1 MTNFQIEFTHP
12 WLLLL
17 LVPAL
22 FFALF
27 PYFRLSKKYRKTR
40 NRITSI
46 VLHMLVMVLSIS
58 VLSGINFKYEL
69 PNTRNELILLVD
81 GSFSG
86 SETEEAKNNFVQA
99 VLNECEPEMRVGI
112 VTFGFNQ
119 VYAAPLTTDKSRAYR
134 QYLEAEKPD
143 GSATDIAS
151 ALQYAGG
158 IFENP
163 QSGKI
168 VLLTDGD
175 ETDRS
180 ASAVIRTIAAS
191 GITVDTV
198 HFPAERNDSEVLIT
212 GVTLPDYN
220 VVVEDS
226 FKIGLTLQSSFV
238 GAANVTLLD
247 NGEPVGEP
255 HAIELVSGTQTVEF
269 EHVFHEQGLHALSF
283 EISNDRDTLTQNNIF
298 NSYIY
303 LEVFDDLLI
312 IERNADESAAL
323 AEILGEQF
331 NVSVVNVFNEEE
343 MPTELDELRQYD
355 EIILMNIANADMPAG
370 FDSILYSYVNEIG
383 GGLFTVGGNR
393 EDGEGGTIANTYDRQ
408 DMAGTLYQQMLPVQ
422 AIDYTPPVGV
432 VIIIDRSGSMD
443 MRVEGSGGKT
453 KLDLAKEGAMSSLL
467 SLTERDY
474 CSVMTLEDDYNED
487 LEMTPLPQR
496 AKIEAAIE
504 KIEIGGGTIFTGALE
519 RAGAALRGLRSV
531 ERRHIILVTDGEPGD
546 SFWTDPINQVGGYG
560 GAIKNNALSGITLSI
575 VAIGVDSK
583 AAQTMKEATELGG
596 GEFYNVWDATT
607 LPGIMRED
615 MDIPQIIAYNP
626 EPFTPKVRDHNSVL
640 NGVDESL
647 LPELGGFYGTKV
659 KSGASVPLMAEYV
672 PVLAQWKFGNGMV
685 ASFMCDLN
693 GTWSSEFL
701 ESETGRKIL
710 NNLVNCLFP
719 VKNIKPGAID
729 TRMTE
734 ENYITSLSVYA
745 SLEESETLEIT
756 VTEQT
761 GTAQPS
767 VQKFNPTVTDG
778 FGKVEFVITNPGVHE
793 IAVQIKNA
801 DGSVAESYTTYKSFS
816 YSQEYNVFTDDE
828 ENARLLELIAARGGG
843 AVVSSAQPWK
853 IFDDF
858 QHTLE
863 HEFDPRWAFII
874 AALALFLLD
883 IAVRKFKFKWLHEIV
898 RDRKLKKELGQNK
911 K

>member
-1 MTNFQIEFTHP
+1 M
-12 WLLLL
+12 
-17 LVPAL
+17 
-22 FFALF
+22 
-27 PYFRLSKKYRKTR
+27 
-40 NRITSI
+40 
-46 VLHMLVMVLSIS
+46 
-58 VLSGINFKYEL
+58 
-69 PNTRNELILLVD
+69 
-81 GSFSG
+81 
-86 SETEEAKNNFVQA
+86 
-99 VLNECEPEMRVGI
+99 
-112 VTFGFNQ
+112 
-119 VYAAPLTTDKSRAYR
+119 
-134 QYLEAEKPD
+134 
-143 GSATDIAS
+143 
-151 ALQYAGG
+151 
-158 IFENP
+158 
-163 QSGKI
+163 
-168 VLLTDGD
+168 TDGD

-659 KSGASVPLMAEYV
+659 KSGASVPLMSEYV

-710 NNLVNCLFP
+710 DNLVNCLFP

-767 VQKFNPTVTDG
+767 VQKFTPTVTDG

-793 IAVQIKNA
+793 IAVQIKNV

-816 YSQEYNVFTDDE
+816 YSQEYNVFTDEE
-828 ENARLLELIAARGGG
+828 ENARLLELISARGDG

>member
-255 HAIELVSGTQTVEF
+255 HAIELVSGTQTAEF

-343 MPTELDELRQYD
+343 LPTELDELRQYD

-408 DMAGTLYQQMLPVQ
+408 DMAGTLYQQMLP
-422 AIDYTPPVGV
+422 
-432 VIIIDRSGSMD
+432 
-443 MRVEGSGGKT
+443 
-453 KLDLAKEGAMSSLL
+453 
-467 SLTERDY
+467 
-474 CSVMTLEDDYNED
+474 C
-487 LEMTPLPQR
+487 
-496 AKIEAAIE
+496 
-504 KIEIGGGTIFTGALE
+504 
-519 RAGAALRGLRSV
+519 
-531 ERRHIILVTDGEPGD
+531 RR
-546 SFWTDPINQVGGYG
+546 
-560 GAIKNNALSGITLSI
+560 
-575 VAIGVDSK
+575 
-583 AAQTMKEATELGG
+583 
-596 GEFYNVWDATT
+596 
-607 LPGIMRED
+607 
-615 MDIPQIIAYNP
+615 
-626 EPFTPKVRDHNSVL
+626 
-640 NGVDESL
+640 
-647 LPELGGFYGTKV
+647 
-659 KSGASVPLMAEYV
+659 
-672 PVLAQWKFGNGMV
+672 
-685 ASFMCDLN
+685 
-693 GTWSSEFL
+693 
-701 ESETGRKIL
+701 
-710 NNLVNCLFP
+710 
-719 VKNIKPGAID
+719 
-729 TRMTE
+729 
-734 ENYITSLSVYA
+734 
-745 SLEESETLEIT
+745 
-756 VTEQT
+756 
-761 GTAQPS
+761 
-767 VQKFNPTVTDG
+767 
-778 FGKVEFVITNPGVHE
+778 
-793 IAVQIKNA
+793 
-801 DGSVAESYTTYKSFS
+801 
-816 YSQEYNVFTDDE
+816 
-828 ENARLLELIAARGGG
+828 
-843 AVVSSAQPWK
+843 
-853 IFDDF
+853 
-858 QHTLE
+858 
-863 HEFDPRWAFII
+863 
-874 AALALFLLD
+874 
-883 IAVRKFKFKWLHEIV
+883 
-898 RDRKLKKELGQNK
+898 
-911 K
+911 

>member
-1 MTNFQIEFTHP
+1 
-12 WLLLL
+12 
-17 LVPAL
+17 
-22 FFALF
+22 
-27 PYFRLSKKYRKTR
+27 
-40 NRITSI
+40 
-46 VLHMLVMVLSIS
+46 
-58 VLSGINFKYEL
+58 
-69 PNTRNELILLVD
+69 
-81 GSFSG
+81 
-86 SETEEAKNNFVQA
+86 
-99 VLNECEPEMRVGI
+99 
-112 VTFGFNQ
+112 
-119 VYAAPLTTDKSRAYR
+119 
-134 QYLEAEKPD
+134 
-143 GSATDIAS
+143 
-151 ALQYAGG
+151 
-158 IFENP
+158 
-163 QSGKI
+163 
-168 VLLTDGD
+168 
-175 ETDRS
+175 
-180 ASAVIRTIAAS
+180 
-191 GITVDTV
+191 
-198 HFPAERNDSEVLIT
+198 
-212 GVTLPDYN
+212 
-220 VVVEDS
+220 
-226 FKIGLTLQSSFV
+226 
-238 GAANVTLLD
+238 
-247 NGEPVGEP
+247 
-255 HAIELVSGTQTVEF
+255 
-269 EHVFHEQGLHALSF
+269 
-283 EISNDRDTLTQNNIF
+283 
-298 NSYIY
+298 
-303 LEVFDDLLI
+303 
-312 IERNADESAAL
+312 
-323 AEILGEQF
+323 
-331 NVSVVNVFNEEE
+331 
-343 MPTELDELRQYD
+343 
-355 EIILMNIANADMPAG
+355 
-370 FDSILYSYVNEIG
+370 
-383 GGLFTVGGNR
+383 
-393 EDGEGGTIANTYDRQ
+393 
-408 DMAGTLYQQMLPVQ
+408 
-422 AIDYTPPVGV
+422 
-432 VIIIDRSGSMD
+432 
-443 MRVEGSGGKT
+443 
-453 KLDLAKEGAMSSLL
+453 
-467 SLTERDY
+467 
-474 CSVMTLEDDYNED
+474 
-487 LEMTPLPQR
+487 MTPLPQR

-640 NGVDESL
+640 NGVDDSL

-710 NNLVNCLFP
+710 DNLVNCLFP

-767 VQKFNPTVTDG
+767 VQKFTPTVTDG

-793 IAVQIKNA
+793 IAVQIKNV
-801 DGSVAESYTTYKSFS
+801 DGSVAENYTTYKSFS

-828 ENARLLELIAARGGG
+828 ENARLLELIAARGDG